1 MRPRPNRGVWGG
13 WILTPI
19 ATLMA
24 LILPGVPAAEEIDP
38 RVLMRTE
45 LGDILIEIHE
55 RQAPITAANFLAHV
69 DAGLLASAHF
79 YRVVRL
85 DNQPD
90 SAVQIEVIQGGLGF
104 NSEAPQ
110 SPIEHETTART
121 GLRHLDGVISMAR
134 LEPGSASSEFFI
146 CVGDQPELDFGGKRN
161 PDGQGFAAFGRV
173 VSGMDTVLAIHRQA
187 SKGQMLIDPVFIT
200 EVARARE

>member
-1 MRPRPNRGVWGG
+1 MRPQPSRGAQRG
-13 WILTPI
+13 WILIPI
-19 ATLMA
+19 VTLMA
-24 LILPGVPAAEEIDP
+24 LILPAGTAAEETGP

-45 LGDILIEIHE
+45 LGDILIEIYE
-55 RQAPITAANFLAHV
+55 RQAPITAANFLAYV
-69 DAGLLASAHF
+69 DDDLLGSAHF

-90 SAVQIEVIQGGLGF
+90 SAIQIEVIQGGLGF
-104 NSEAPQ
+104 DAEAPRA
-110 SPIEHETTART
+110 PIEHETTART

-146 CVGDQPELDFGGKRN
+146 CVGDRPELDFGGKRN

-173 VSGMDTVLAIHRQA
+173 VSGMDTIRTIHRQA
-187 SKGQMLIDPVFIT
+187 SNGQMLVDPVVIT
-200 EVARARE
+200 EIVRARE